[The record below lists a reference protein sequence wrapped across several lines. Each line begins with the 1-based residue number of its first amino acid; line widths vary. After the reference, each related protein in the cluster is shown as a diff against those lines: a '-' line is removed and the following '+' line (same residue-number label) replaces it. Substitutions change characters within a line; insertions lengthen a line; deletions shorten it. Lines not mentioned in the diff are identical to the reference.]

1 MLTAGGEWRC
11 DRFRELD
18 ELIRQEERARRARE
32 RRRWHYYREKLRRQ
46 PQPSWRELSALTE
59 DELALIASGVPES
72 FFRGSK

>member
-32 RRRWHYYREKLRRQ
+32 RRRRYYQSEKFRRQ
-46 PQPSWRELSALTE
+46 PQPSFRELSGPTE
-59 DELALIASGVPES
+59 EEVALIASGVPES
-72 FFRGSK
+72 FFRGRS